1 MRLADLCTLR
11 VGGAA
16 HRFLLGTRRDEL
28 IQAIAQ
34 ADAAGEPLLF
44 LGGGSNLVPLDGE
57 FPGLVIRDG
66 REDIR
71 VLTLEQFCELRA
83 GGADAEPSHAGEVG
97 ADMRVSETPL
107 DLHPNGGE
115 PPHGYEPGADLRPS
129 TSRGSNEAV
138 AAVVAK
144 AQQFAAVTSSSL
156 FLSVSGGLAWDR
168 LVEFCVTQG
177 FSGLEA
183 LSGIPGVV
191 GAAPVQNIGAY
202 GGEVADCLLGLTA
215 WDRQECRLVYLNP
228 ADLRFGYRDSLLKQ
242 SRLQTEADSGRSR
255 FAPARSGTNPATG
268 RWIVLEV
275 DFVLQR
281 GGGTPVRYAQLA
293 GALGVPMGTVVPAAQ
308 IRTAVL
314 ELRHSKGMVLD
325 PDDHD
330 TWSVG
335 SFFTNPILP
344 VEAVATLELPEDAP
358 RWEAALPGRAGESG
372 VKLSAAWLI
381 EHSGIMKGFALPGA
395 GAGVSTK
402 HVLALT
408 NRGNA
413 TAEQI
418 NALASHIIAAVQG
431 TYGVT
436 LVPEPVIL

>member
-11 VGGAA
+11 VGGEAR
-16 HRFLLGTRRDEL
+16 RFLLSARRDEL

-34 ADAAGEPLLF
+34 ADAAREPLLF
-44 LGGGSNLVPLDGE
+44 LGGGSNLVPVDGE
-57 FPGLVIRDG
+57 FPGLVLRDG
-66 REDIR
+66 REDVR
-71 VLTLEQFCELRA
+71 VLTLQEFSELRA
-83 GGADAEPSHAGEVG
+83 GGEQPSPGREPDTE
-97 ADMRVSETPL
+97 
-107 DLHPNGGE
+107 
-115 PPHGYEPGADLRPS
+115 LRPDA
-129 TSRGSNEAV
+129 SRGSNEAV

-144 AQQFAAVTSSSL
+144 AQQLAAATPSCV

-202 GGEVADCLLGLTA
+202 GGEVADCLLGVTA
-215 WDRQECRLVYLNP
+215 WDRQERRLVYLSA

-242 SRLQTEADSGRSR
+242 SRLQVEANFGTPQ
-255 FAPARSGTNPATG
+255 FAPARPGTNPATG

-275 DFVLQR
+275 DFALRR

-293 GALGVPMGTVVPAAQ
+293 GALGVPMGTVVSAAQ

-325 PDDHD
+325 PSDHD

-344 VEAVATLELPEDAP
+344 VDAAAALELPEDAP
-358 RWEAALPGRAGESG
+358 RWEAALPGRAGEVG

-381 EHSGIMKGFALPGA
+381 EHSGITKGFALPGA

-413 TAEQI
+413 TAADIQ
-418 NALASHIIAAVQG
+418 ALASHIIAAVQG
-431 TYGVT
+431 AYGVT

>member
-1 MRLADLCTLR
+1 MRLAELCTLR
-11 VGGAA
+11 VGGEAR
-16 HRFLLGTRRDEL
+16 RFLLSTRRDEL
-28 IQAIAQ
+28 IQVIAQ
-34 ADAAGEPLLF
+34 ADADGEPLLF
-44 LGGGSNLVPLDGE
+44 LGGGSNLVPVDGE
-57 FPGLVIRDG
+57 FPGLVLRDG
-66 REDIR
+66 REDVR
-71 VLTLEQFCELRA
+71 VLTLQEFSDLRA
-83 GGADAEPSHAGEVG
+83 GGEQPSQGREPDTE
-97 ADMRVSETPL
+97 
-107 DLHPNGGE
+107 
-115 PPHGYEPGADLRPS
+115 LRPDV
-129 TSRGSNEAV
+129 SNGIRDA

-144 AQQFAAVTSSSL
+144 AQQLATATPSCV

-202 GGEVADCLLGLTA
+202 GGEVADCLLGVTA
-215 WDRQECRLVYLNP
+215 WDRQECRLVYLSA

-242 SRLQTEADSGRSR
+242 SRLQVEAGSGMPL
-255 FAPARSGTNPATG
+255 FAPARPGTNPATG

-293 GALGVPMGTVVPAAQ
+293 GALGVSMGTVVPAAQ

-325 PDDHD
+325 PSDHD

-344 VEAVATLELPEDAP
+344 VEAAAALRLPQDAP
-358 RWEAALPGRAGESG
+358 RWEAALPGRAGEVG

-381 EHSGIMKGFALPGA
+381 EHSGITKGFILPGA

-413 TAEQI
+413 TAADIQ
-418 NALASHIIAAVQG
+418 ALASHIIAAVQG
-431 TYGVT
+431 AYGVT

>member
-11 VGGAA
+11 VGGEAR
-16 HRFLLGTRRDEL
+16 RFFLSTRRDEL

-34 ADAAGEPLLF
+34 ADAAREPLLF
-44 LGGGSNLVPLDGE
+44 LGGGSNLVPVDGE
-57 FPGLVIRDG
+57 FPGLVLRDG
-66 REDIR
+66 REDVR
-71 VLTLEQFCELRA
+71 VLTLQEFSELRA
-83 GGADAEPSHAGEVG
+83 GGEQPSQGREPDTE
-97 ADMRVSETPL
+97 
-107 DLHPNGGE
+107 
-115 PPHGYEPGADLRPS
+115 LRPDA
-129 TSRGSNEAV
+129 SRGISDA

-144 AQQFAAVTSSSL
+144 AQQLAAATPSCV

-202 GGEVADCLLGLTA
+202 GGEVADCLLGVMA
-215 WDRQECRLVYLNP
+215 WDRQECRLVYLSA

-242 SRLQTEADSGRSR
+242 SRLQVEANFGTPQ
-255 FAPARSGTNPATG
+255 FAPAHPGTNPATG

-275 DFVLQR
+275 DFALQR

-314 ELRHSKGMVLD
+314 DLRHSKGMVLD
-325 PDDHD
+325 PSDHD

-344 VEAVATLELPEDAP
+344 VDAAAALELPQDAP
-358 RWEAALPGRAGESG
+358 RWEAALPGRAGEVG

-381 EHSGIMKGFALPGA
+381 EHSGITKGFALPNA

-413 TAEQI
+413 TAADIQ
-418 NALASHIIAAVQG
+418 ALASHIIAAVQG
-431 TYGVT
+431 AYGVT

>member
-1 MRLADLCTLR
+1 MRLAELCTLR
-11 VGGAA
+11 VGGEA
-16 HRFLLGTRRDEL
+16 RRLLLSTRRDEL
-28 IQAIAQ
+28 IQVIAQ
-34 ADAAGEPLLF
+34 ADADGEPLLF
-44 LGGGSNLVPLDGE
+44 LGGGSNLVPVDGE
-57 FPGLVIRDG
+57 FPGLVLRDG
-66 REDIR
+66 REDVR
-71 VLTLEQFCELRA
+71 VLTLQEFSDLHAGGEQPSQGREPDTELRP
-83 GGADAEPSHAGEVG
+83 DA
-97 ADMRVSETPL
+97 
-107 DLHPNGGE
+107 
-115 PPHGYEPGADLRPS
+115 
-129 TSRGSNEAV
+129 SRGIRDA

-144 AQQFAAVTSSSL
+144 AQQLAAATPSCV

-202 GGEVADCLLGLTA
+202 GGEVADCLLGVTA
-215 WDRQECRLVYLNP
+215 WDRQECRLVYLSA

-242 SRLQTEADSGRSR
+242 SRLQVEANFGTPQ
-255 FAPARSGTNPATG
+255 FAPAHPGTNPATG

-275 DFVLQR
+275 DFALQR

-325 PDDHD
+325 PSDHD

-344 VEAVATLELPEDAP
+344 VEAAAVLELPQDAP
-358 RWEAALPGRAGESG
+358 RWEAALPGRAGEVG

-381 EHSGIMKGFALPGA
+381 EHSGITKGFALPGA

-413 TAEQI
+413 TAADIQ
-418 NALASHIIAAVQG
+418 ALASHIIAAVQG
-431 TYGVT
+431 AYGVT

>member
-11 VGGAA
+11 VGGEAR
-16 HRFLLGTRRDEL
+16 RFLLSTRRDEL

-34 ADAAGEPLLF
+34 ADAAREPLLF
-44 LGGGSNLVPLDGE
+44 LGGGSNLVPVDGE
-57 FPGLVIRDG
+57 FPGLVLRDG
-66 REDIR
+66 RKDVR
-71 VLTLEQFCELRA
+71 VLTLQEFSELRA
-83 GGADAEPSHAGEVG
+83 GGEQPSQGREPDTE
-97 ADMRVSETPL
+97 
-107 DLHPNGGE
+107 
-115 PPHGYEPGADLRPS
+115 LRPDA
-129 TSRGSNEAV
+129 SRGIRDA

-144 AQQFAAVTSSSL
+144 AQQLAAATPSCV

-202 GGEVADCLLGLTA
+202 GGEVADCLLGVTA
-215 WDRQECRLVYLNP
+215 WDRQERRLVYLSA

-242 SRLQTEADSGRSR
+242 SRLQVEANFGTPQ
-255 FAPARSGTNPATG
+255 FAPARPGTNPATG

-275 DFVLQR
+275 DFALRR

-308 IRTAVL
+308 IRTSVL
-314 ELRHSKGMVLD
+314 ELRRSKGMVLD
-325 PDDHD
+325 PSDHD

-344 VEAVATLELPEDAP
+344 VEAAAALELPENAP
-358 RWEAALPGRAGESG
+358 RWEAALPGTGEVG

-381 EHSGIMKGFALPGA
+381 EHSGITKGFALQGA

-402 HVLALT
+402 HVLAIT

-413 TAEQI
+413 TAADIQ
-418 NALASHIIAAVQG
+418 ALASHIIAAVQRA
-431 TYGVT
+431 YGVT

>member
-11 VGGAA
+11 VGGEAR
-16 HRFLLGTRRDEL
+16 RFLLSTRRDEL

-34 ADAAGEPLLF
+34 ADAAREPLLF
-44 LGGGSNLVPLDGE
+44 LGGGSNLVPVDGE
-57 FPGLVIRDG
+57 FPGLVLRDG
-66 REDIR
+66 REDVR
-71 VLTLEQFCELRA
+71 VLTLQEFSELRA
-83 GGADAEPSHAGEVG
+83 GGEQPSQGREPDTE
-97 ADMRVSETPL
+97 
-107 DLHPNGGE
+107 
-115 PPHGYEPGADLRPS
+115 LRPDA
-129 TSRGSNEAV
+129 SRGIRDA

-144 AQQFAAVTSSSL
+144 AQQLAAATPSCV
-156 FLSVSGGLAWDR
+156 FLSVSGGLVWDR

-202 GGEVADCLLGLTA
+202 GGEVADCLLGVTA
-215 WDRQECRLVYLNP
+215 WDRQECRLVYLSA

-242 SRLQTEADSGRSR
+242 SRLQVEANFGTPQ
-255 FAPARSGTNPATG
+255 FAPAHPGTNPATG

-275 DFVLQR
+275 DFALQR

-325 PDDHD
+325 PSDHD

-344 VEAVATLELPEDAP
+344 VAAAVALELPQDAP
-358 RWEAALPGRAGESG
+358 RWEAALPGRAGELG

-381 EHSGIMKGFALPGA
+381 EHSGITKGFTLPGA

-413 TAEQI
+413 TAADIQ
-418 NALASHIIAAVQG
+418 ALASHIIAAVQG
-431 TYGVT
+431 AYGVT

>member
-1 MRLADLCTLR
+1 MRLAELCTLR
-11 VGGAA
+11 VGGEAR
-16 HRFLLGTRRDEL
+16 RFLLSTRRDQL
-28 IQAIAQ
+28 IQVIAQ
-34 ADAAGEPLLF
+34 ADADGEPLLF
-44 LGGGSNLVPLDGE
+44 LGGGSNLVPVDGE
-57 FPGLVIRDG
+57 FPGLVLRDG
-66 REDIR
+66 REDVR
-71 VLTLEQFCELRA
+71 VLTLQEFSDLRA
-83 GGADAEPSHAGEVG
+83 GGEQPSQGREPDTE
-97 ADMRVSETPL
+97 
-107 DLHPNGGE
+107 
-115 PPHGYEPGADLRPS
+115 LRPDV
-129 TSRGSNEAV
+129 SNGIRDA

-144 AQQFAAVTSSSL
+144 AQQLATATPSCV

-202 GGEVADCLLGLTA
+202 GGEVADCLLGVTA
-215 WDRQECRLVYLNP
+215 WDRQERRLVYLSA

-242 SRLQTEADSGRSR
+242 SRLQVEAGSGMPR
-255 FAPARSGTNPATG
+255 FAPARPGTNPATG

-293 GALGVPMGTVVPAAQ
+293 GALGVSMGTVVPAAQ

-325 PDDHD
+325 PSDHD

-344 VEAVATLELPEDAP
+344 VEAAAALRLPQDAP
-358 RWEAALPGRAGESG
+358 RWEAALPGRAGEVG

-381 EHSGIMKGFALPGA
+381 EHSGITKGFILPGA

-413 TAEQI
+413 TAADIQ
-418 NALASHIIAAVQG
+418 ALASHIIAAVQG
-431 TYGVT
+431 AYGVT

>member
-1 MRLADLCTLR
+1 MQLADLCTLR
-11 VGGAA
+11 VGGEAR
-16 HRFLLGTRRDEL
+16 RFLLSTRRDEL

-34 ADAAGEPLLF
+34 ADAVREPLLF
-44 LGGGSNLVPLDGE
+44 LGGGSNLVPVDGE
-57 FPGLVIRDG
+57 FPGLVLRDG
-66 REDIR
+66 REDVR
-71 VLTLEQFCELRA
+71 VLTLQEFSELRA
-83 GGADAEPSHAGEVG
+83 GGEQPSQGREPDTE
-97 ADMRVSETPL
+97 
-107 DLHPNGGE
+107 
-115 PPHGYEPGADLRPS
+115 LRPDA
-129 TSRGSNEAV
+129 SRGIRDA

-144 AQQFAAVTSSSL
+144 AQQLAAATPSCI

-168 LVEFCVTQG
+168 LVEYCVTQE

-202 GGEVADCLLGLTA
+202 GGEVADCLLGVTA
-215 WDRQECRLVYLNP
+215 WDRQECRLVYLSA
-228 ADLRFGYRDSLLKQ
+228 ADFRFGYRDSLLKQ
-242 SRLQTEADSGRSR
+242 SRLQVEANFGTPQ
-255 FAPARSGTNPATG
+255 FAPARPGTNPATG

-275 DFVLQR
+275 DFALQR

-314 ELRHSKGMVLD
+314 ELRRSKGMVLD
-325 PDDHD
+325 PSDHD

-344 VEAVATLELPEDAP
+344 VEATAALDLPENAP
-358 RWEAALPGRAGESG
+358 RWEAALPGRAGEVG

-413 TAEQI
+413 TAADIQ
-418 NALASHIIAAVQG
+418 ALASHIIAAVQG

>member
-11 VGGAA
+11 VGGEAR
-16 HRFLLGTRRDEL
+16 RFLLTTRRDEL

-34 ADAAGEPLLF
+34 ADAAREPLLF
-44 LGGGSNLVPLDGE
+44 LGGGSNLVPVDGE
-57 FPGLVIRDG
+57 FPGLVLRDG
-66 REDIR
+66 REDVR
-71 VLTLEQFCELRA
+71 VLTLQEFSELRA
-83 GGADAEPSHAGEVG
+83 GGEQPSQGRE
-97 ADMRVSETPL
+97 L
-107 DLHPNGGE
+107 DTE
-115 PPHGYEPGADLRPS
+115 LRPDA
-129 TSRGSNEAV
+129 SRGIRDA

-144 AQQFAAVTSSSL
+144 AQQLAAATPSCV

-202 GGEVADCLLGLTA
+202 GGEVADCLLGVTA
-215 WDRQECRLVYLNP
+215 WDRQENRLVYLSA

-255 FAPARSGTNPATG
+255 FAPARPGTNPATG

-275 DFVLQR
+275 DFALRR

-314 ELRHSKGMVLD
+314 DLRHSKGMVLD
-325 PDDHD
+325 PSDHD

-344 VEAVATLELPEDAP
+344 VEAAAVLELPQDAP
-358 RWEAALPGRAGESG
+358 RWEAALPGRAGEVG

-381 EHSGIMKGFALPGA
+381 EHSGITKGFALPGA

-413 TAEQI
+413 TAADIQ
-418 NALASHIIAAVQG
+418 ALASHIIAAVQG
-431 TYGVT
+431 AYGVT

>member
-11 VGGAA
+11 VGGEAR
-16 HRFLLGTRRDEL
+16 RFLLSTRRDEL

-34 ADAAGEPLLF
+34 ADAAREPLLF
-44 LGGGSNLVPLDGE
+44 LGGGSNLVPVDGE
-57 FPGLVIRDG
+57 FPGLVLCDG
-66 REDIR
+66 REDVR
-71 VLTLEQFCELRA
+71 VLTLQEFSELRA
-83 GGADAEPSHAGEVG
+83 GGEQPSQGREPDTE
-97 ADMRVSETPL
+97 
-107 DLHPNGGE
+107 
-115 PPHGYEPGADLRPS
+115 LRPDA
-129 TSRGSNEAV
+129 SNGIRDA

-144 AQQFAAVTSSSL
+144 AQQFAAATPSCV

-168 LVEFCVTQG
+168 LVEFCVTQE

-202 GGEVADCLLGLTA
+202 GGEVADCLLGVTA
-215 WDRQECRLVYLNP
+215 WDRQECRLVYLSA

-242 SRLQTEADSGRSR
+242 SRLQVEANFGTPQ
-255 FAPARSGTNPATG
+255 FAPARPGTNPATG

-275 DFVLQR
+275 DFALQR

-293 GALGVPMGTVVPAAQ
+293 GALGVQMGTVVSAAQ
-308 IRTAVL
+308 IRTTVL

-344 VEAVATLELPEDAP
+344 VEAAAALELPENAP
-358 RWEAALPGRAGESG
+358 RWEAVLPGRAGEVG

-381 EHSGIMKGFALPGA
+381 EHSGITKGFALPGA

-413 TAEQI
+413 TAVDIQ
-418 NALASHIIAAVQG
+418 ALASHIIAAVQG
-431 TYGVT
+431 AYGVT

>member
-11 VGGAA
+11 VGGEAR
-16 HRFLLGTRRDEL
+16 RFLLTTRRDEL

-34 ADAAGEPLLF
+34 ADAAREPLLF
-44 LGGGSNLVPLDGE
+44 LGGGSNLVPVDGE
-57 FPGLVIRDG
+57 FPGLVLRDG
-66 REDIR
+66 REDVR
-71 VLTLEQFCELRA
+71 VLTLQEFSELRA
-83 GGADAEPSHAGEVG
+83 GGEQPSQGREPDTE
-97 ADMRVSETPL
+97 
-107 DLHPNGGE
+107 
-115 PPHGYEPGADLRPS
+115 LRPDA
-129 TSRGSNEAV
+129 SRGIRDA

-144 AQQFAAVTSSSL
+144 AQQLAAATPSCV

-202 GGEVADCLLGLTA
+202 GGEVADCLLGVTA
-215 WDRQECRLVYLNP
+215 WDRQECRLVYLSA

-242 SRLQTEADSGRSR
+242 SRLQVEANFGTPQ
-255 FAPARSGTNPATG
+255 FAPARPGTNPATG

-275 DFVLQR
+275 DFALQR

-314 ELRHSKGMVLD
+314 DLRHSKGMVLD
-325 PDDHD
+325 PSDHD

-344 VEAVATLELPEDAP
+344 VDAAAALELPQDAP
-358 RWEAALPGRAGESG
+358 RWEAALPGRAGELG

-381 EHSGIMKGFALPGA
+381 EHSGITKGFTLPGA

-413 TAEQI
+413 TAADIQ
-418 NALASHIIAAVQG
+418 ALASHIIAAVQG
-431 TYGVT
+431 AYGVT

>member
-1 MRLADLCTLR
+1 MRLAELCTLR
-11 VGGAA
+11 VGGEAR
-16 HRFLLGTRRDEL
+16 RFLLSTRRDEL

-44 LGGGSNLVPLDGE
+44 LGGGSNLVPVDGE
-57 FPGLVIRDG
+57 FPGLVLRDG
-66 REDIR
+66 REDVR
-71 VLTLEQFCELRA
+71 VLTLQEFSELRA
-83 GGADAEPSHAGEVG
+83 GGEQPSQGH
-97 ADMRVSETPL
+97 
-107 DLHPNGGE
+107 
-115 PPHGYEPGADLRPS
+115 EPGADLRPDA
-129 TSRGSNEAV
+129 SNGIHDASS
-138 AAVVAK
+138 VVAK
-144 AQQFAAVTSSSL
+144 AQQLAAATPSCV

-168 LVEFCVTQG
+168 LVESCVTQG

-202 GGEVADCLLGLTA
+202 GGEVADCLLGVTA
-215 WDRQECRLVYLNP
+215 WDRQERRLVYLSA

-242 SRLQTEADSGRSR
+242 SRLQVEADFGTPQ
-255 FAPARSGTNPATG
+255 FAPARPGTNPATG

-275 DFVLQR
+275 DFALQR

-325 PDDHD
+325 SADHD

-344 VEAVATLELPEDAP
+344 VDAAAALELPQDAP
-358 RWEAALPGRAGESG
+358 RWEAALPGRAGEVG

-381 EHSGIMKGFALPGA
+381 EHSGITKGFALPGA

-413 TAEQI
+413 TAADIQ
-418 NALASHIIAAVQG
+418 ALASHIIAAVQG
-431 TYGVT
+431 AYGVT

>member
-11 VGGAA
+11 VGGEAR
-16 HRFLLGTRRDEL
+16 RFLLSTRRDEL

-34 ADAAGEPLLF
+34 ADAAREPLLF
-44 LGGGSNLVPLDGE
+44 LGGGSNLVPVDGE
-57 FPGLVIRDG
+57 FPGLVLRDG
-66 REDIR
+66 RKDVR
-71 VLTLEQFCELRA
+71 VLTLQEFSELRA
-83 GGADAEPSHAGEVG
+83 GGGQPSQGREPDTELGPDA
-97 ADMRVSETPL
+97 
-107 DLHPNGGE
+107 
-115 PPHGYEPGADLRPS
+115 
-129 TSRGSNEAV
+129 SRGSNEAV

-144 AQQFAAVTSSSL
+144 AQQLAAATPSCV

-202 GGEVADCLLGLTA
+202 GGEVADCLLGVTA
-215 WDRQECRLVYLNP
+215 WDRQENRLVYLSA

-242 SRLQTEADSGRSR
+242 SRLQVEAIFGTPQ
-255 FAPARSGTNPATG
+255 FAPARPGTNPATG

-275 DFVLQR
+275 DFALRR

-308 IRTAVL
+308 IRTSVL
-314 ELRHSKGMVLD
+314 YLRHSKGMVLD
-325 PDDHD
+325 PSDHD

-344 VEAVATLELPEDAP
+344 VEAAAALELPENAP
-358 RWEAALPGRAGESG
+358 RWEAALRGTGEVG

-381 EHSGIMKGFALPGA
+381 DHSGITKGFALPGA

-402 HVLALT
+402 HVLAIT

-413 TAEQI
+413 TAADIQ
-418 NALASHIIAAVQG
+418 ALASHIIAAVQG
-431 TYGVT
+431 AYGVT

>member
-1 MRLADLCTLR
+1 MQLADLCTLR

-16 HRFLLGTRRDEL
+16 RRFLLGTRRDEL

-34 ADAAGEPLLF
+34 ADAAREPLLF
-44 LGGGSNLVPLDGE
+44 LGGGSNLVPMDGE
-57 FPGLVIRDG
+57 FPGLVLRDG
-66 REDIR
+66 REDVR
-71 VLTLEQFCELRA
+71 VLTLQEFSELRA
-83 GGADAEPSHAGEVG
+83 GGEQPSQGREPDTE
-97 ADMRVSETPL
+97 
-107 DLHPNGGE
+107 
-115 PPHGYEPGADLRPS
+115 LRPDA
-129 TSRGSNEAV
+129 SRGIRDA

-144 AQQFAAVTSSSL
+144 AQQLAAATPSCI

-202 GGEVADCLLGLTA
+202 GGEVADCLLGVTA
-215 WDRQECRLVYLNP
+215 WDRQECRLVYFSA

-242 SRLQTEADSGRSR
+242 SRLQFEANFGTPQ
-255 FAPARSGTNPATG
+255 FAPPRPGTNPATG

-275 DFVLQR
+275 DFALQC

-314 ELRHSKGMVLD
+314 ELRRSKGMVLD
-325 PDDHD
+325 PSDHD

-344 VEAVATLELPEDAP
+344 VEAAAALELPQDAP
-358 RWEAALPGRAGESG
+358 RWEAALPGRAGELG

-381 EHSGIMKGFALPGA
+381 EHSGITKGFALPGA

-413 TAEQI
+413 TAADIQ
-418 NALASHIIAAVQG
+418 ALASHIIAAVQG
-431 TYGVT
+431 AYGVT

>member
-1 MRLADLCTLR
+1 MRLAELCTLR
-11 VGGAA
+11 VGGEAR
-16 HRFLLGTRRDEL
+16 RFLLSTRRDEL
-28 IQAIAQ
+28 IQVIAQ
-34 ADAAGEPLLF
+34 ADADGEPLLF
-44 LGGGSNLVPLDGE
+44 LGVGSNLVPVDGE
-57 FPGLVIRDG
+57 FPGLVLRDG
-66 REDIR
+66 REDVR
-71 VLTLEQFCELRA
+71 VLTLQEFSDLRA
-83 GGADAEPSHAGEVG
+83 GGEQPSQGREPDTE
-97 ADMRVSETPL
+97 
-107 DLHPNGGE
+107 
-115 PPHGYEPGADLRPS
+115 LRPDV
-129 TSRGSNEAV
+129 SNGIRDA

-144 AQQFAAVTSSSL
+144 AQQLATATPSCV

-202 GGEVADCLLGLTA
+202 GGEVADCLLGVTA
-215 WDRQECRLVYLNP
+215 WDRQECRLVYLSA

-242 SRLQTEADSGRSR
+242 SRLQVEAGSGMPR
-255 FAPARSGTNPATG
+255 FAPARPGTNPATG

-293 GALGVPMGTVVPAAQ
+293 GALGVSMGTVVPAAQ

-325 PDDHD
+325 PSDHD

-344 VEAVATLELPEDAP
+344 VEAAAALRLPQDAP
-358 RWEAALPGRAGESG
+358 RWEAALPGRAGEVG

-381 EHSGIMKGFALPGA
+381 EHSGITKGFILPGA

-413 TAEQI
+413 TAADIQ
-418 NALASHIIAAVQG
+418 ALASHIIAAVQG
-431 TYGVT
+431 AYGVT

>member
-11 VGGAA
+11 VGGEAR
-16 HRFLLGTRRDEL
+16 RFLLSTLRDEL

-34 ADAAGEPLLF
+34 ADAAREPLLF
-44 LGGGSNLVPLDGE
+44 LGGGSNLVPVDGE
-57 FPGLVIRDG
+57 FPGLVLRDG
-66 REDIR
+66 REDVR
-71 VLTLEQFCELRA
+71 VLTLQEFSELRA
-83 GGADAEPSHAGEVG
+83 GWEQPSQGREPDTE
-97 ADMRVSETPL
+97 
-107 DLHPNGGE
+107 LHPD
-115 PPHGYEPGADLRPS
+115 A
-129 TSRGSNEAV
+129 SRGIRDA

-144 AQQFAAVTSSSL
+144 AQQFAAATPSCV

-168 LVEFCVTQG
+168 LVEFCVTQEL
-177 FSGLEA
+177 SGLEA

-202 GGEVADCLLGLTA
+202 GGEVADCLLGVTA
-215 WDRQECRLVYLNP
+215 WDRQECRLVYLSA

-242 SRLQTEADSGRSR
+242 SRLQVEANFGTPQ
-255 FAPARSGTNPATG
+255 FAPARPGTNPATG

-275 DFVLQR
+275 DFALQR

-293 GALGVPMGTVVPAAQ
+293 GALGVPMGTVVSAAQ

-344 VEAVATLELPEDAP
+344 VEAAAALELPENAP
-358 RWEAALPGRAGESG
+358 RWEAALPGRAGEVG

-381 EHSGIMKGFALPGA
+381 EHSGITKGFALPGA

-413 TAEQI
+413 TAVDIQ
-418 NALASHIIAAVQG
+418 ALASHIIAAVQG
-431 TYGVT
+431 AYGVP

>member
-11 VGGAA
+11 VGGEAR
-16 HRFLLGTRRDEL
+16 RFLLSARRDEL

-34 ADAAGEPLLF
+34 ADAAREPLLF
-44 LGGGSNLVPLDGE
+44 LGGGSNLVPVDGE
-57 FPGLVIRDG
+57 FPGLVLRDG
-66 REDIR
+66 REDVR
-71 VLTLEQFCELRA
+71 VLTLQEFSELRA
-83 GGADAEPSHAGEVG
+83 GGEQPSPGRE
-97 ADMRVSETPL
+97 L
-107 DLHPNGGE
+107 DTE
-115 PPHGYEPGADLRPS
+115 LRPDA
-129 TSRGSNEAV
+129 SRGSNEAV

-144 AQQFAAVTSSSL
+144 AQQLAAATPSCV

-202 GGEVADCLLGLTA
+202 GGEVADCLLGVTA
-215 WDRQECRLVYLNP
+215 WDRQERRLVYLSA

-242 SRLQTEADSGRSR
+242 SRLQVEANFGTPQ
-255 FAPARSGTNPATG
+255 FAPARPGTNPATG

-275 DFVLQR
+275 DFALQH

-293 GALGVPMGTVVPAAQ
+293 GALGVPMDTVVPAAQ
-308 IRTAVL
+308 IRAAVL
-314 ELRHSKGMVLD
+314 ELRRSKGMVLN

-344 VEAVATLELPEDAP
+344 VEAAETLELPEDAP
-358 RWEAALPGRAGESG
+358 RWEAVLPGTGQSG

-381 EHSGIMKGFALPGA
+381 EHAGITKGFALPGA

-413 TAEQI
+413 TAADI
-418 NALASHIIAAVQG
+418 KGLASHIVAAVQG

>member
-1 MRLADLCTLR
+1 MRLSELCTLR

-16 HRFLLGTRRDEL
+16 RRFLLGAQRDEL
-28 IQAIAQ
+28 IEAIAQ
-34 ADAAGEPLLF
+34 ADATGEPLLF

-66 REDIR
+66 REDLR

-83 GGADAEPSHAGEVG
+83 GGGEVEQSPAGEVET
-97 ADMRVSETPL
+97 RLSETPL
-107 DLHPNGGE
+107 DLRPDGGE
-115 PPHGYEPGADLRPS
+115 LPQVYEPDTERHPGA
-129 TSRGSNEAV
+129 SRGSRAA

-144 AQQFAAVTSSSL
+144 AQQLAAATPACV

-168 LVEFCVTQG
+168 LVESCVTQG
-177 FSGLEA
+177 LSGLEA

-202 GGEVADCLLGLTA
+202 GGEVADCLLGVTA
-215 WDRQECRLVYLNP
+215 WDRQENRLVYLSA

-242 SRLQTEADSGRSR
+242 SRLQIEADFAAPR
-255 FAPARSGTNPATG
+255 FAPARHGTNPATG

-275 DFVLQR
+275 DFALQR

-308 IRTAVL
+308 IRAAVL
-314 ELRHSKGMVLD
+314 ELRRSKGMVLN

-344 VEAVATLELPEDAP
+344 VEAAATPGLPEDAP
-358 RWEAALPGRAGESG
+358 RWEAALPGTGQAG

-381 EHSGIMKGFALPGA
+381 EHAGITKGFALPGA

-413 TAEQI
+413 TAADIRE
-418 NALASHIIAAVQG
+418 LASHIVAAVQG

-436 LVPEPVIL
+436 LVPEPIIL

>member
-1 MRLADLCTLR
+1 MRLAELCTLR
-11 VGGAA
+11 VGGEAR
-16 HRFLLGTRRDEL
+16 RFLLSTRRDEL

-34 ADAAGEPLLF
+34 ADVAGEPLLF
-44 LGGGSNLVPLDGE
+44 LGGGSNLVPVDGE
-57 FPGLVIRDG
+57 FPGLVLRDG
-66 REDIR
+66 REDVR
-71 VLTLEQFCELRA
+71 VLTLQEFSDLRA
-83 GGADAEPSHAGEVG
+83 GGEQPSQGH
-97 ADMRVSETPL
+97 
-107 DLHPNGGE
+107 
-115 PPHGYEPGADLRPS
+115 EPGAELCPDA
-129 TSRGSNEAV
+129 SNGIRDA

-144 AQQFAAVTSSSL
+144 AQQLAAATPSCV

-168 LVEFCVTQG
+168 LVECCVTQG

-202 GGEVADCLLGLTA
+202 GGEVADCLLGVTA
-215 WDRQECRLVYLNP
+215 WDRQENRLVYLSA

-242 SRLQTEADSGRSR
+242 SRLQVEAGSGMPQ
-255 FAPARSGTNPATG
+255 FAPARPGTNPATG
-268 RWIVLEV
+268 RCIVLEV

-325 PDDHD
+325 PSDHD

-344 VEAVATLELPEDAP
+344 VDAAAALELPQDAP
-358 RWEAALPGRAGESG
+358 RWEAALPGRAGEVG

-381 EHSGIMKGFALPGA
+381 EHSGITKGFALPGA

-413 TAEQI
+413 TAADIQ
-418 NALASHIIAAVQG
+418 ALGSHIIAVVQG
-431 TYGVT
+431 AYGVT

>member
-1 MRLADLCTLR
+1 MRLAELCTLR
-11 VGGAA
+11 VGGEAR
-16 HRFLLGTRRDEL
+16 RFLLSTRRDEL
-28 IQAIAQ
+28 IQVIAQ
-34 ADAAGEPLLF
+34 ADADGEPLLF
-44 LGGGSNLVPLDGE
+44 LGGGSNLVPVDGE
-57 FPGLVIRDG
+57 FPGLVLRDG
-66 REDIR
+66 REDVR
-71 VLTLEQFCELRA
+71 VLTLQEFSDLRA
-83 GGADAEPSHAGEVG
+83 GGEQPSQGREPDTE
-97 ADMRVSETPL
+97 
-107 DLHPNGGE
+107 
-115 PPHGYEPGADLRPS
+115 LRPDV
-129 TSRGSNEAV
+129 SNGIRDA

-144 AQQFAAVTSSSL
+144 AQQLATATPSCV

-202 GGEVADCLLGLTA
+202 GGEVADCLLGVTA
-215 WDRQECRLVYLNP
+215 WDRQECRLVYLSA

-242 SRLQTEADSGRSR
+242 SRLQVGANFGTPQ
-255 FAPARSGTNPATG
+255 FAPARPGTNPATG

-275 DFVLQR
+275 DFALQR

-325 PDDHD
+325 PSDHD

-344 VEAVATLELPEDAP
+344 VDAAVALELPQDAP
-358 RWEAALPGRAGESG
+358 RWEAALPGRAGELG

-381 EHSGIMKGFALPGA
+381 EHSGITKGFALPGA

-413 TAEQI
+413 TAADIQ
-418 NALASHIIAAVQG
+418 ALASHIIAAVQG
-431 TYGVT
+431 AYGVT

>member
-1 MRLADLCTLR
+1 MRLAELCTLR
-11 VGGAA
+11 VGGEAR
-16 HRFLLGTRRDEL
+16 RFLLSTRRDEL

-44 LGGGSNLVPLDGE
+44 LGGGSNLVPVDGE
-57 FPGLVIRDG
+57 FPGLVLRDG
-66 REDIR
+66 REDVR
-71 VLTLEQFCELRA
+71 VLTLQEFSELRA
-83 GGADAEPSHAGEVG
+83 GGEQPSQGHEPDTELCPDAS
-97 ADMRVSETPL
+97 
-107 DLHPNGGE
+107 NGI
-115 PPHGYEPGADLRPS
+115 HDAS
-129 TSRGSNEAV
+129 S
-138 AAVVAK
+138 VVAK
-144 AQQFAAVTSSSL
+144 AQQLAAATPSCV

-168 LVEFCVTQG
+168 LVECCVTQG

-202 GGEVADCLLGLTA
+202 GGEVADCLLGVTA
-215 WDRQECRLVYLNP
+215 WDRQERRLVYLSA

-255 FAPARSGTNPATG
+255 FAPARPGTNPATG

-325 PDDHD
+325 PSDHD

-344 VEAVATLELPEDAP
+344 VDAAAALELPQDAP
-358 RWEAALPGRAGESG
+358 RWEAALPGRAGEVG

-381 EHSGIMKGFALPGA
+381 EHSGITKGFALPGA

-413 TAEQI
+413 TAADIQ
-418 NALASHIIAAVQG
+418 ALASHIIAAVQG
-431 TYGVT
+431 AYGVT

>member
-11 VGGAA
+11 VGGEAR
-16 HRFLLGTRRDEL
+16 RFLVGKRRDEL

-44 LGGGSNLVPLDGE
+44 LGGGSNLVPVDGE

-66 REDIR
+66 REDTR
-71 VLTLEQFCELRA
+71 VLTLQEFGELRA
-83 GGADAEPSHAGEVG
+83 DE
-97 ADMRVSETPL
+97 
-107 DLHPNGGE
+107 
-115 PPHGYEPGADLRPS
+115 
-129 TSRGSNEAV
+129 
-138 AAVVAK
+138 AVVAE
-144 AQQFAAVTSSSL
+144 AQQLAAATPSCV

-177 FSGLEA
+177 ISGLEA

-202 GGEVADCLLGLTA
+202 GGEVADCLLGVTA
-215 WDRQECRLVYLNP
+215 WDRQECQQVYLN
-228 ADLRFGYRDSLLKQ
+228 AAELRFGYRDSLLKQ
-242 SRLQTEADSGRSR
+242 SRLQVEADSGRSR
-255 FAPARSGTNPATG
+255 FAPARPGTNPATG

-275 DFVLQR
+275 DFALQR

-293 GALGVPMGTVVPAAQ
+293 RALEVPMDTVVPAAQ
-308 IRTAVL
+308 IRAAVL
-314 ELRHSKGMVLD
+314 ELRRSKGMVLD
-325 PDDHD
+325 PTDHD

-344 VEAVATLELPEDAP
+344 VEAAAALELPKDAP
-358 RWEAALPGRAGESG
+358 RWETALPGRAGEVG

-381 EHSGIMKGFALPGA
+381 EHSGITKGFALPGA

-413 TAEQI
+413 TAADI
-418 NALASHIIAAVQG
+418 KALASHIIAAVQG
-431 TYGVT
+431 AYGIT

>member
-11 VGGAA
+11 VGGEAR
-16 HRFLLGTRRDEL
+16 RFLLSTRRDEL

-34 ADAAGEPLLF
+34 ADAAREPLLF
-44 LGGGSNLVPLDGE
+44 LGGGSNLVPVDGE
-57 FPGLVIRDG
+57 FPGLVLRDG
-66 REDIR
+66 RKDVR
-71 VLTLEQFCELRA
+71 VLTLQEFSELRA
-83 GGADAEPSHAGEVG
+83 GGGQPS
-97 ADMRVSETPL
+97 
-107 DLHPNGGE
+107 
-115 PPHGYEPGADLRPS
+115 HGYEPDTELGPGA
-129 TSRGSNEAV
+129 SRGSNEAV

-144 AQQFAAVTSSSL
+144 AQQLAAATPSCV

-202 GGEVADCLLGLTA
+202 GGEVADCLLGVTA
-215 WDRQECRLVYLNP
+215 WDRQENRLVYLSA

-242 SRLQTEADSGRSR
+242 SRLQVEANFGTPQ
-255 FAPARSGTNPATG
+255 FAPARPGTNPATG

-275 DFVLQR
+275 DFALRR

-308 IRTAVL
+308 IRTSVL
-314 ELRHSKGMVLD
+314 YLRHSKGMVLD
-325 PDDHD
+325 PSDHD

-344 VEAVATLELPEDAP
+344 VEAAAALELPQDAP
-358 RWEAALPGRAGESG
+358 RWEAALPGTGETG

-381 EHSGIMKGFALPGA
+381 EHSGITKGFALPGA

-402 HVLALT
+402 HVLAIT

-413 TAEQI
+413 TAADIQ
-418 NALASHIIAAVQG
+418 ALASHIIAAVQG
-431 TYGVT
+431 AYGVT

>member
-1 MRLADLCTLR
+1 MRLAELCTLR
-11 VGGAA
+11 VGGEAR
-16 HRFLLGTRRDEL
+16 RFLLSTRRDEL
-28 IQAIAQ
+28 IQVIAQ
-34 ADAAGEPLLF
+34 ADADGEPLLF
-44 LGGGSNLVPLDGE
+44 LGGGSNLVPVDGE
-57 FPGLVIRDG
+57 FPGLVLRDG
-66 REDIR
+66 REDVR
-71 VLTLEQFCELRA
+71 VLTLQEFSDLRA
-83 GGADAEPSHAGEVG
+83 GGEQPSQGREPDTE
-97 ADMRVSETPL
+97 
-107 DLHPNGGE
+107 
-115 PPHGYEPGADLRPS
+115 LRPDV
-129 TSRGSNEAV
+129 SNGIRDA

-144 AQQFAAVTSSSL
+144 AQQLATATPSCV

-202 GGEVADCLLGLTA
+202 GGEVADCLLGVTA
-215 WDRQECRLVYLNP
+215 WDRQECRLVYLSA

-255 FAPARSGTNPATG
+255 FAPARPGTNPATG

-275 DFVLQR
+275 DFALQR

-325 PDDHD
+325 PSDHD

-344 VEAVATLELPEDAP
+344 VDAAAALELPQDAP
-358 RWEAALPGRAGESG
+358 RWEAALPGRAGEVG

-381 EHSGIMKGFALPGA
+381 EHSGITKGFTLPGA

-413 TAEQI
+413 TAADIQ
-418 NALASHIIAAVQG
+418 ALASHIIAAVQG
-431 TYGVT
+431 AYGVT

>member
-11 VGGAA
+11 VGGEAR
-16 HRFLLGTRRDEL
+16 RFLLGTQRDEL

-44 LGGGSNLVPLDGE
+44 LGGGSNLVPVDGE

-66 REDIR
+66 REDTR
-71 VLTLEQFCELRA
+71 VLTLQEFGELRA
-83 GGADAEPSHAGEVG
+83 GE
-97 ADMRVSETPL
+97 
-107 DLHPNGGE
+107 
-115 PPHGYEPGADLRPS
+115 
-129 TSRGSNEAV
+129 
-138 AAVVAK
+138 AVVAK
-144 AQQFAAVTSSSL
+144 AQQLASATPSCV
-156 FLSVSGGLAWDR
+156 FLSVSGGLAWNR
-168 LVEFCVTQG
+168 LVEYCVTQE

-202 GGEVADCLLGLTA
+202 GGEVADCLLGVTA
-215 WDRQECRLVYLNP
+215 WDRQECQLVYLS
-228 ADLRFGYRDSLLKQ
+228 AAELRFGYRDSLLKQ
-242 SRLQTEADSGRSR
+242 SRLQVEADSGRSR
-255 FAPARSGTNPATG
+255 FAPARPGTNPATG

-275 DFVLQR
+275 DFALQR

-293 GALGVPMGTVVPAAQ
+293 TALEVPMDTVVPAAQ
-308 IRTAVL
+308 IRAAVL
-314 ELRHSKGMVLD
+314 ELRRSKGMVLD
-325 PDDHD
+325 PTDHD

-344 VEAVATLELPEDAP
+344 VEAAAALELPKDAP
-358 RWEAALPGRAGESG
+358 RWETALPGRAGEVG

-381 EHSGIMKGFALPGA
+381 EHSGITKGFALPNA

-413 TAEQI
+413 TAADI
-418 NALASHIIAAVQG
+418 KALASHIIAAVQG
-431 TYGVT
+431 TYGIT

>member
-1 MRLADLCTLR
+1 MRLAELCTLR
-11 VGGAA
+11 VGGEAR
-16 HRFLLGTRRDEL
+16 RFLHSTRRDEL
-28 IQAIAQ
+28 IQAIVQ

-44 LGGGSNLVPLDGE
+44 LGGGSNLVPVDGE
-57 FPGLVIRDG
+57 FPGLVLRDG
-66 REDIR
+66 REDVR
-71 VLTLEQFCELRA
+71 VLTLQEFSDLRA
-83 GGADAEPSHAGEVG
+83 GGEQSSQGREPDTE
-97 ADMRVSETPL
+97 
-107 DLHPNGGE
+107 
-115 PPHGYEPGADLRPS
+115 LRPS
-129 TSRGSNEAV
+129 TSHGSRD

-144 AQQFAAVTSSSL
+144 AQQFAAATPSCV

-183 LSGIPGVV
+183 LSGIPGLV

-202 GGEVADCLLGLTA
+202 GGEVADCLLGVTA
-215 WDRQECRLVYLNP
+215 WDRQERRLVYLSA

-255 FAPARSGTNPATG
+255 FAPARPGTNPATG

-308 IRTAVL
+308 IRMAVL

-325 PDDHD
+325 PSDHD

-344 VEAVATLELPEDAP
+344 VDAAAALELPQDAP
-358 RWEAALPGRAGESG
+358 RWEAALPGRAGEVG

-381 EHSGIMKGFALPGA
+381 EHSGITKGFALPGA

-413 TAEQI
+413 TAADIQ
-418 NALASHIIAAVQG
+418 ALASHIIAAVQG
-431 TYGVT
+431 AYGVT

>member
-1 MRLADLCTLR
+1 MRLAELCTLR
-11 VGGAA
+11 VGGEAR
-16 HRFLLGTRRDEL
+16 RFLLSTRRDEL

-44 LGGGSNLVPLDGE
+44 LGGGSNLVPVDGE
-57 FPGLVIRDG
+57 FPGLVLRDG
-66 REDIR
+66 REDVR
-71 VLTLEQFCELRA
+71 VLTLQEFSELRA
-83 GGADAEPSHAGEVG
+83 GGEQPSQGH
-97 ADMRVSETPL
+97 
-107 DLHPNGGE
+107 
-115 PPHGYEPGADLRPS
+115 EPGADLRPDA
-129 TSRGSNEAV
+129 SNGIHDASS
-138 AAVVAK
+138 VVAK
-144 AQQFAAVTSSSL
+144 AQQLAAATPSCV

-168 LVEFCVTQG
+168 LVECCVTQG

-202 GGEVADCLLGLTA
+202 GGEVADCLLGVTA
-215 WDRQECRLVYLNP
+215 WDRQERRLVYLSA

-242 SRLQTEADSGRSR
+242 SRLQVEADFGTPQ
-255 FAPARSGTNPATG
+255 FAPARPGTNPATG

-275 DFVLQR
+275 DFALQR

-344 VEAVATLELPEDAP
+344 VEAAAALELPEDAP
-358 RWEAALPGRAGESG
+358 RWEAALPGRAGEVG

-381 EHSGIMKGFALPGA
+381 EHSGITKGFALPGA

-413 TAEQI
+413 TAVDIQ
-418 NALASHIIAAVQG
+418 ALASHIIAAVQG
-431 TYGVT
+431 AYGVT

>member
-11 VGGAA
+11 VGGEAR
-16 HRFLLGTRRDEL
+16 RFLLGTQRNEL
-28 IQAIAQ
+28 IQAIVQ
-34 ADAAGEPLLF
+34 ADTAGEPLLF

-66 REDIR
+66 REDMR
-71 VLTLEQFCELRA
+71 VLTLQEFSDLRA
-83 GGADAEPSHAGEVG
+83 GGGGAEPSHTGEAGVR
-97 ADMRVSETPL
+97 AS
-107 DLHPNGGE
+107 E
-115 PPHGYEPGADLRPS
+115 PPPDPRPS
-129 TSRGSNEAV
+129 TSRGSRDT

-144 AQQFAAVTSSSL
+144 AQQLASATPSCV

-168 LVEFCVTQG
+168 LVESCVTQG

-202 GGEVADCLLGLTA
+202 GGEVADCLLGVTA
-215 WDRQECRLVYLNP
+215 WDRQENRLVYLSA

-242 SRLQTEADSGRSR
+242 SRLQVEANFVMPR
-255 FAPARSGTNPATG
+255 FAPARPGTNPATG

-275 DFVLQR
+275 DFALQR

-293 GALGVPMGTVVPAAQ
+293 GALEVAMGTVVPAAQ

-314 ELRHSKGMVLD
+314 ELRRSKGMVLD

-344 VEAVATLELPEDAP
+344 VEVVAALELPKDAP
-358 RWEAALPGRAGESG
+358 RWEAVLPGTGETG

-381 EHSGIMKGFALPGA
+381 EHSGITKGFALPGA

-413 TAEQI
+413 TAADIME
-418 NALASHIIAAVQG
+418 LADHIITAVQG

>member
-11 VGGAA
+11 VGGEAR
-16 HRFLLGTRRDEL
+16 RFLLSTRRDEL

-34 ADAAGEPLLF
+34 ADAAREPLLF
-44 LGGGSNLVPLDGE
+44 LGGGSNLVPMDGE
-57 FPGLVIRDG
+57 FPGLVLRDG
-66 REDIR
+66 REDVR
-71 VLTLEQFCELRA
+71 VLTLQEFSELRA
-83 GGADAEPSHAGEVG
+83 GGEQPSQGREPDTE
-97 ADMRVSETPL
+97 
-107 DLHPNGGE
+107 
-115 PPHGYEPGADLRPS
+115 LRPDA
-129 TSRGSNEAV
+129 SRGIRDA

-144 AQQFAAVTSSSL
+144 AQQLAAATPSCVS
-156 FLSVSGGLAWDR
+156 LSVSGGLAWDR

-202 GGEVADCLLGLTA
+202 GGEVADCLLGVTA
-215 WDRQECRLVYLNP
+215 WDRQENRLVYLSA

-255 FAPARSGTNPATG
+255 FAPARPGTNPATG

-275 DFVLQR
+275 DFALQR

-325 PDDHD
+325 PSDHD

-344 VEAVATLELPEDAP
+344 VDAAAALELPQDAP
-358 RWEAALPGRAGESG
+358 RWEAALPGRAGEVG

-381 EHSGIMKGFALPGA
+381 EHSGITKGFTLPGA

-413 TAEQI
+413 TAADIQ
-418 NALASHIIAAVQG
+418 ALASHIIAAVQG
-431 TYGVT
+431 AYGVT

>member
-11 VGGAA
+11 VGGEAR
-16 HRFLLGTRRDEL
+16 RFLLSTRRDEL

-34 ADAAGEPLLF
+34 ADAAREPLLF
-44 LGGGSNLVPLDGE
+44 LGGGSNLVPVDGE
-57 FPGLVIRDG
+57 FPGLVLRDG
-66 REDIR
+66 REDVR
-71 VLTLEQFCELRA
+71 VLTLQEFSELRA
-83 GGADAEPSHAGEVG
+83 GGEQPSQGREPDTE
-97 ADMRVSETPL
+97 
-107 DLHPNGGE
+107 
-115 PPHGYEPGADLRPS
+115 LRPDA
-129 TSRGSNEAV
+129 SRGIRDA

-144 AQQFAAVTSSSL
+144 AQQLAAATPSCV

-202 GGEVADCLLGLTA
+202 GGEVADCLLGVTA
-215 WDRQECRLVYLNP
+215 WDRQENRLVYLSA

-242 SRLQTEADSGRSR
+242 SRLQVEANFGTPQ
-255 FAPARSGTNPATG
+255 FAPAHPGTNPATG

-275 DFVLQR
+275 DFALQR

-325 PDDHD
+325 PSDHD

-344 VEAVATLELPEDAP
+344 VDAAAALELPQDAP

-381 EHSGIMKGFALPGA
+381 EHSGITKGFALPGA

-413 TAEQI
+413 TAADIQ
-418 NALASHIIAAVQG
+418 ALASYIIAAVQG
-431 TYGVT
+431 AYGVT

>member
-11 VGGAA
+11 VGGEAR
-16 HRFLLGTRRDEL
+16 RFLLSTRRDEL

-34 ADAAGEPLLF
+34 ADAAREPLLF
-44 LGGGSNLVPLDGE
+44 LGGGSNLVPVDGE
-57 FPGLVIRDG
+57 FPGLVLRDG
-66 REDIR
+66 REDVR
-71 VLTLEQFCELRA
+71 VLTLQEFSELRA
-83 GGADAEPSHAGEVG
+83 GGEQPSQGREPDTE
-97 ADMRVSETPL
+97 
-107 DLHPNGGE
+107 
-115 PPHGYEPGADLRPS
+115 LRPDA
-129 TSRGSNEAV
+129 SRGIRDA

-144 AQQFAAVTSSSL
+144 AQQLAAATPSCV

-202 GGEVADCLLGLTA
+202 GGEVADCLLGVTA
-215 WDRQECRLVYLNP
+215 WDRQENRLVYLSA

-242 SRLQTEADSGRSR
+242 SRLQVGANFGTPQ
-255 FAPARSGTNPATG
+255 FAPARPGTNPATG

-275 DFVLQR
+275 DFALQR

-325 PDDHD
+325 PSDHD

-344 VEAVATLELPEDAP
+344 VDAAAALELPQDAP
-358 RWEAALPGRAGESG
+358 RWEAALPGRAGEVG

-381 EHSGIMKGFALPGA
+381 EHSGITKGFALPGA

-413 TAEQI
+413 TAADIQ
-418 NALASHIIAAVQG
+418 ALASHIIAAVQG
-431 TYGVT
+431 AYGVT

>member
-11 VGGAA
+11 VGGEAR
-16 HRFLLGTRRDEL
+16 RFLVGTQRDEL

-44 LGGGSNLVPLDGE
+44 LGGGSNLVPVDGE

-66 REDIR
+66 REDMR
-71 VLTLEQFCELRA
+71 VLTLQEFGELRA
-83 GGADAEPSHAGEVG
+83 GE
-97 ADMRVSETPL
+97 
-107 DLHPNGGE
+107 
-115 PPHGYEPGADLRPS
+115 
-129 TSRGSNEAV
+129 
-138 AAVVAK
+138 AVVAK
-144 AQQFAAVTSSSL
+144 AQQLAAATPSCV

-168 LVEFCVTQG
+168 LVEYCVTQE

-202 GGEVADCLLGLTA
+202 GGEVADCLLGVTA
-215 WDRQECRLVYLNP
+215 WDRQECQLVYLS
-228 ADLRFGYRDSLLKQ
+228 AAELRFGYRDSLLKQ
-242 SRLQTEADSGRSR
+242 SRLQVEADSGQSR
-255 FAPARSGTNPATG
+255 FAPARPGTNPATG

-293 GALGVPMGTVVPAAQ
+293 RALEVPMDTVVPAAQ
-308 IRTAVL
+308 IRAAVL
-314 ELRHSKGMVLD
+314 ELRRSKGMVLD
-325 PDDHD
+325 PADHD

-344 VEAVATLELPEDAP
+344 VEAVAALELPKDAP
-358 RWEAALPGRAGESG
+358 RWETALPGRAGEAG

-381 EHSGIMKGFALPGA
+381 EHSGITKGFALPNA

-413 TAEQI
+413 TAADI
-418 NALASHIIAAVQG
+418 TALASHIIAAVQG
-431 TYGVT
+431 AYGIT

>member
-16 HRFLLGTRRDEL
+16 RRFLHSQQRDEL
-28 IQAIAQ
+28 IQAVTQ

-44 LGGGSNLVPLDGE
+44 LGGGSNLVPVDGD
-57 FPGLVIRDG
+57 FPGVVLRDG
-66 REDIR
+66 REDVQ
-71 VLTLEQFCELRA
+71 VLTLAEFRDLRMSGTDSACTAESGPDSHPGGVNPSDRSEQR
-83 GGADAEPSHAGEVG
+83 
-97 ADMRVSETPL
+97 
-107 DLHPNGGE
+107 
-115 PPHGYEPGADLRPS
+115 PGA
-129 TSRGSNEAV
+129 SRDNRAV
-138 AAVVAK
+138 AVVAQ
-144 AQQFAAVTSSSL
+144 AQELTAATPACV
-156 FLSVSGGLAWDR
+156 FLSASGGLAWDR

-202 GGEVADCLLGLTA
+202 GGEVADCLLGVTA
-215 WDRQECRLVYLNP
+215 WDRQERQLVYLRT

-242 SRLQTEADSGRSR
+242 SRLQVETTSGTPR
-255 FAPARSGTNPATG
+255 FAPARPGTYPATG
-268 RWIVLEV
+268 RWIVLEA

-293 GALGVPMGTVVPAAQ
+293 GALGVPLGTVVPAAQ
-308 IRTAVL
+308 IRAAVL
-314 ELRHSKGMVLD
+314 ELRRSKGMVLD
-325 PDDHD
+325 PADHD

-344 VEAVATLELPEDAP
+344 VAAVAALGLPEDAP
-358 RWEAALPGRAGESG
+358 RWETTLPGGSGQAGM
-372 VKLSAAWLI
+372 KLSAAWLI
-381 EHSGIMKGFALPGA
+381 EHSGISKGFSLPGA

-402 HVLALT
+402 HVLSLT

-413 TAEQI
+413 TAAEI
-418 NALASHIIAAVQG
+418 TALSSYIIAAVQR

>member
-11 VGGAA
+11 VGGEAR
-16 HRFLLGTRRDEL
+16 RFLLSTRRDEL

-34 ADAAGEPLLF
+34 ADAAREPLLF
-44 LGGGSNLVPLDGE
+44 LGGGSNLVPVDGE
-57 FPGLVIRDG
+57 FPGLVLRDG
-66 REDIR
+66 REDVR
-71 VLTLEQFCELRA
+71 VLTLQEFSELRA
-83 GGADAEPSHAGEVG
+83 GGEQPSQGREPDTE
-97 ADMRVSETPL
+97 
-107 DLHPNGGE
+107 
-115 PPHGYEPGADLRPS
+115 LRPDA
-129 TSRGSNEAV
+129 SRGIRDA

-144 AQQFAAVTSSSL
+144 AQQLAAATPSCV

-168 LVEFCVTQG
+168 LVEFCVTQE

-202 GGEVADCLLGLTA
+202 GGEVADCLLGVTA
-215 WDRQECRLVYLNP
+215 WDRQECRLVYLSA

-242 SRLQTEADSGRSR
+242 SRLQVEANFGTPQ
-255 FAPARSGTNPATG
+255 FAPARPGTNPATG

-275 DFVLQR
+275 DFALQR

-314 ELRHSKGMVLD
+314 ELRRSKGMVLN
-325 PDDHD
+325 PSDHD

-344 VEAVATLELPEDAP
+344 VEATAALDLPENAP
-358 RWEAALPGRAGESG
+358 RWEAALPGRAGEVG

-413 TAEQI
+413 TAADIQ
-418 NALASHIIAAVQG
+418 ALASHIIAAVQG

>member
-11 VGGAA
+11 VGGEAR
-16 HRFLLGTRRDEL
+16 RFLLSTRRDEL

-34 ADAAGEPLLF
+34 ADAAREPLLF
-44 LGGGSNLVPLDGE
+44 LGGGSNLVPVDGE
-57 FPGLVIRDG
+57 FPGLVLRDG
-66 REDIR
+66 REDVR
-71 VLTLEQFCELRA
+71 VLTLQEFSELRA
-83 GGADAEPSHAGEVG
+83 GGEQPSQGREPDTE
-97 ADMRVSETPL
+97 
-107 DLHPNGGE
+107 
-115 PPHGYEPGADLRPS
+115 LRPDA
-129 TSRGSNEAV
+129 SRGIRDA

-144 AQQFAAVTSSSL
+144 AQQLAAATPSCV

-202 GGEVADCLLGLTA
+202 GGEVADCLLGVTA
-215 WDRQECRLVYLNP
+215 WDRQECRLVYLSA

-242 SRLQTEADSGRSR
+242 SRLQVEANFGTPQ
-255 FAPARSGTNPATG
+255 FAPAHPGTNPATG

-275 DFVLQR
+275 DFALQR

-314 ELRHSKGMVLD
+314 DLRHSKGMVLD
-325 PDDHD
+325 PSDHD

-344 VEAVATLELPEDAP
+344 VDAAAALELPQDAP
-358 RWEAALPGRAGESG
+358 RWEAALPGRAGEVG

-381 EHSGIMKGFALPGA
+381 EHSGITKGFALPGA

-413 TAEQI
+413 TAADIQ
-418 NALASHIIAAVQG
+418 ALASHIIAAVQG
-431 TYGVT
+431 AYGVT

>member
-11 VGGAA
+11 VGGEAR
-16 HRFLLGTRRDEL
+16 RFLVGTQRDEL

-44 LGGGSNLVPLDGE
+44 LGGGSNLVPVDGE

-66 REDIR
+66 REDTR
-71 VLTLEQFCELRA
+71 VLTLQEFAELRA
-83 GGADAEPSHAGEVG
+83 GE
-97 ADMRVSETPL
+97 
-107 DLHPNGGE
+107 
-115 PPHGYEPGADLRPS
+115 
-129 TSRGSNEAV
+129 
-138 AAVVAK
+138 AVVAE
-144 AQQFAAVTSSSL
+144 AQQLAAATPSCV

-202 GGEVADCLLGLTA
+202 GGEVADCLLGVTA
-215 WDRQECRLVYLNP
+215 WDRQECQLVYLN
-228 ADLRFGYRDSLLKQ
+228 ATELRFGYRDSLLKQ

-255 FAPARSGTNPATG
+255 FAPARPGTNPATG

-275 DFVLQR
+275 DFAVQR

-293 GALGVPMGTVVPAAQ
+293 RALEVPMDTVVPAAQ
-308 IRTAVL
+308 IRAAVL
-314 ELRHSKGMVLD
+314 ELRRSKGMVLD
-325 PDDHD
+325 PTDHD

-344 VEAVATLELPEDAP
+344 VEAAAALELPKDAP
-358 RWEAALPGRAGESG
+358 RWETALPGRAGEVG

-381 EHSGIMKGFALPGA
+381 EHSGITKGFALPNA

-413 TAEQI
+413 TAADI
-418 NALASHIIAAVQG
+418 KALASHIIAAVQG
-431 TYGVT
+431 AYGIT

>member
-1 MRLADLCTLR
+1 MQLADLCTLR
-11 VGGAA
+11 VGGEAR
-16 HRFLLGTRRDEL
+16 RFLLSTRRDEL

-34 ADAAGEPLLF
+34 ADAAREPLLF
-44 LGGGSNLVPLDGE
+44 LGGGSNLVPMDGE
-57 FPGLVIRDG
+57 FPGLVLRDG
-66 REDIR
+66 REDVR
-71 VLTLEQFCELRA
+71 VLTLQEFSELRA
-83 GGADAEPSHAGEVG
+83 GGEQPSQGREPDTE
-97 ADMRVSETPL
+97 
-107 DLHPNGGE
+107 
-115 PPHGYEPGADLRPS
+115 LRPDA
-129 TSRGSNEAV
+129 SRGIRDA

-144 AQQFAAVTSSSL
+144 AQQLAAATPLCV

-202 GGEVADCLLGLTA
+202 GGEVADCLLGVTA
-215 WDRQECRLVYLNP
+215 WDRQERRLVYLSA

-242 SRLQTEADSGRSR
+242 SRLQVEANFGTPQ
-255 FAPARSGTNPATG
+255 FAPAHPGTNPATG

-275 DFVLQR
+275 DFALQR

-293 GALGVPMGTVVPAAQ
+293 GALGVPMCTVVPAAQ

-325 PDDHD
+325 PSDHD

-344 VEAVATLELPEDAP
+344 VDAAAALELPQDAP
-358 RWEAALPGRAGESG
+358 RWEAALPGRAGALG

-381 EHSGIMKGFALPGA
+381 EHSGITKGFTLPGA

-413 TAEQI
+413 TAADIQ
-418 NALASHIIAAVQG
+418 ALASHIIAAVQG
-431 TYGVT
+431 AYGVT

>member
-11 VGGAA
+11 VGGEAR
-16 HRFLLGTRRDEL
+16 RFFLSTRRDEL

-34 ADAAGEPLLF
+34 ADAAREPLLF
-44 LGGGSNLVPLDGE
+44 LGGGSNLVPVDGE
-57 FPGLVIRDG
+57 FPGLVLRDG
-66 REDIR
+66 REDVR
-71 VLTLEQFCELRA
+71 VLTLQEFGELRA
-83 GGADAEPSHAGEVG
+83 GGEQPSQGREPDTE
-97 ADMRVSETPL
+97 
-107 DLHPNGGE
+107 
-115 PPHGYEPGADLRPS
+115 LRPDA
-129 TSRGSNEAV
+129 SRGIRDA

-144 AQQFAAVTSSSL
+144 AQQLAAAMPSCV

-202 GGEVADCLLGLTA
+202 GGEVADCLLGVMA
-215 WDRQECRLVYLNP
+215 WDRQERRLVYLSA

-242 SRLQTEADSGRSR
+242 SRLQVEANFGTPQ
-255 FAPARSGTNPATG
+255 FAPARPGTNPATG

-275 DFVLQR
+275 DFALQR

-325 PDDHD
+325 PSDHD

-344 VEAVATLELPEDAP
+344 VEAAAALELPENAP
-358 RWEAALPGRAGESG
+358 RWETALPGRAREAG

-381 EHSGIMKGFALPGA
+381 EHSGITKGFALPGA

-413 TAEQI
+413 TAADIQ
-418 NALASHIIAAVQG
+418 ALASHIIAAVQG
-431 TYGVT
+431 AYGVT

>member
-11 VGGAA
+11 VGGEAR
-16 HRFLLGTRRDEL
+16 RFLLSTRRDEL

-34 ADAAGEPLLF
+34 ADAAREPLLF
-44 LGGGSNLVPLDGE
+44 LGGGSNLVPVDGE
-57 FPGLVIRDG
+57 FPGLVLRDG
-66 REDIR
+66 REDVR
-71 VLTLEQFCELRA
+71 VLTLQEFSELRA
-83 GGADAEPSHAGEVG
+83 GGEQPSQGREPDTE
-97 ADMRVSETPL
+97 
-107 DLHPNGGE
+107 
-115 PPHGYEPGADLRPS
+115 LRPDA
-129 TSRGSNEAV
+129 SRGIRDA

-144 AQQFAAVTSSSL
+144 AQQLAAATPSCV

-202 GGEVADCLLGLTA
+202 GGEVADCLLGVTA
-215 WDRQECRLVYLNP
+215 WDRQENRLVYLSA

-255 FAPARSGTNPATG
+255 FAPARPGTNPATG

-275 DFVLQR
+275 DFALRR

-325 PDDHD
+325 PSDHD

-344 VEAVATLELPEDAP
+344 VEAAAALRLPQDAP
-358 RWEAALPGRAGESG
+358 RWEAVLPGRAGEVG

-381 EHSGIMKGFALPGA
+381 EHSGITKGFILPGA

-413 TAEQI
+413 TAADIQ
-418 NALASHIIAAVQG
+418 ALASHIIAAVQG
-431 TYGVT
+431 AYGVT